1 MTLSICAQCK
11 NKINTQNSIY
21 KGFDCTFCS
30 EHCRTKMWTKVY
42 AMDSNFK
49 YPEKWPNK
57 EYKYNN
63 VKLWT
68 NKEFINNFNNFNNL
82 EIINTFYSNTS
93 KYSNICNL
101 ILIDN
106 SYYSYMI
113 NSVKSF
119 KEYIKNI
126 LLDVF

>member
-1 MTLSICAQCK
+1 MTLLICAQCK
-11 NKINTQNSIY
+11 NKINTQNTIY

-42 AMDSNFK
+42 SMDSNFK

-57 EYKYNN
+57 EYKYNDI
-63 VKLWT
+63 KLWT
-68 NKEFINNFNNFNNL
+68 NNESINNFNNL
-82 EIINTFYSNTS
+82 EIINTFYNNTT

-119 KEYIKNI
+119 KQYIKYM
-126 LLDVF
+126 LLGVF